1 MTRMLAGDADG
12 DEMLLQHALKEHGA
26 DDDDDM
32 DASDQA
38 SEGSV
43 MSLDMLSDEMS
54 STSLDLTGSASWA
67 SEDSASDAQHDQ
79 DDKERNARQTA
90 GGGNFSEEGVGI
102 DRMDCI

>member
-1 MTRMLAGDADG
+1 
-12 DEMLLQHALKEHGA
+12 
-26 DDDDDM
+26 
-32 DASDQA
+32 
-38 SEGSV
+38 

-54 STSLDLTGSASWA
+54 STSLDLTGSASSE

-79 DDKERNARQTA
+79 DEKERNARQTA